1 MRPVRPTGPKV
12 GIRGL
17 IRESVLDYRFDQ
29 SHLISPICPVC
40 CPFRTRAACNLRT
53 HLPGLEVCRTLM
65 REMRC
70 GRYCKIR
77 RYRNGRELHF
87 IRWPEG

>member
-29 SHLISPICPVC
+29 SHLIFPICPVC
-40 CPFRTRAACNLRT
+40 CPHTRSLQSARASAGIGVR
-53 HLPGLEVCRTLM
+53 RTLM

-70 GRYCKIR
+70 GRHCKIR
-77 RYRNGRELHF
+77 GYRR
-87 IRWPEG
+87 